1 MRLKQVARPRAK
13 NRIGLEVDDV
23 VVVGPEA
30 GDLVYVAD
38 DQDRVITTRELRDR
52 RRTYTMSDLLGA
64 AAGLY
69 DSADDIDA
77 EIAAGRID

>member
-1 MRLKQVARPRAK
+1 MRLKQVARPRA

>member
-13 NRIGLEVDDV
+13 NRIGLEGDDL

-38 DQDRVITTRELRDR
+38 DQDRVITAREMSDR
-52 RRTYTMSDLLGA
+52 GRTYSMSDLLGA

>member
-1 MRLKQVARPRAK
+1 MRLKQVARPRA
-13 NRIGLEVDDV
+13 NRIGLEVDDM

-77 EIAAGRID
+77 EITAGRID

>member
-1 MRLKQVARPRAK
+1 MRLKQVAARAK

-38 DQDRVITTRELRDR
+38 DQDRVITTRELSDR

-69 DSADDIDA
+69 DSVDDIDA